1 MPPYNDPDIIAG
13 QGTIGLEL
21 LQQLPDIS
29 SVVVPIG
36 GGGLISGIAAAV
48 KAVKPSVRIIG
59 VEPELAADA
68 KEALATGSP
77 VQWPADTVS
86 QTIADGIRTQ
96 SLGSLN
102 FLHVVSLVDEIV
114 TVTEEGIMD
123 AAVALLR
130 RRHLVVEPAGAVAIA
145 AVRTGSIPADGA
157 AVIVSGGNASIEIL
171 SQMLQRVSQLDPVQ
185 QPERDRSATPS

>member
-1 MPPYNDPDIIAG
+1 
-13 QGTIGLEL
+13 
-21 LQQLPDIS
+21 
-29 SVVVPIG
+29 
-36 GGGLISGIAAAV
+36 
-48 KAVKPSVRIIG
+48 
-59 VEPELAADA
+59 
-68 KEALATGSP
+68 
-77 VQWPADTVS
+77 VQWPADIVS

-130 RRHLVVEPAGAVAIA
+130 RRHLVVEPAGAVSMA
-145 AVRTGSIPADGA
+145 AVRSGSIPADGA

-171 SQMLQRVSQLDPVQ
+171 SQMLQLVSQLDPVQQ

>member
-1 MPPYNDPDIIAG
+1 
-13 QGTIGLEL
+13 
-21 LQQLPDIS
+21 
-29 SVVVPIG
+29 
-36 GGGLISGIAAAV
+36 
-48 KAVKPSVRIIG
+48 
-59 VEPELAADA
+59 
-68 KEALATGSP
+68 
-77 VQWPADTVS
+77 VS

-96 SLGSLN
+96 ALGSLN